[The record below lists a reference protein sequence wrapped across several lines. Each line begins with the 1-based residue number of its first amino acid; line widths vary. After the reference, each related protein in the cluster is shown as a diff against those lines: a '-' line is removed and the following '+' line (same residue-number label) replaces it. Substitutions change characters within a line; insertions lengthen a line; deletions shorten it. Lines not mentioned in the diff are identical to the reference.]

1 MKEKRM
7 KTVSYLLLVLA
18 AMIWGAAFAVQSEG
32 ARFVEPCTFVCARYI
47 LSSLVMF
54 PLSLI
59 TGRKNGPA
67 PVDRAEFLHSLKGG
81 LVCGFFLALASLSQQ
96 AGIATTTAGKAG
108 FITALYVVLV
118 PVVGLLLG
126 KRPPLKIWFC
136 VVLGLLGL
144 YLISVQSGFT
154 IEKGDALMI
163 LCAVLFSAQILSV
176 DHFSTGARN
185 VILLANIQFLVT
197 ALISAAGMLL
207 WETPNI
213 DDLKSAGLL
222 ILYMGIMS
230 GAAGYTLQ
238 MAGQKHSD
246 PAIASLI
253 MSLEALFSALTAWLF
268 LNQMLSAREAAG
280 CAILFLAV
288 LTAQLPIEKL
298 LRRNKNLSNN
308 EKDQL

>member
-1 MKEKRM
+1 MKEKRL
-7 KTVSYLLLVLA
+7 KTVSYLLLLLA

-32 ARFVEPCTFVCARYI
+32 ARFVEPCTFVCTRYI
-47 LSSLVMF
+47 LSALVML

-67 PVDRAEFLHSLKGG
+67 PVDRAEFLYSVKGG

-96 AGIATTTAGKAG
+96 AGIETTTAGKAG

-118 PVVGLLLG
+118 PVLGLLFK

-136 VVLGLLGL
+136 VALGLLGL
-144 YLISVQSGFT
+144 YLISVTSSFT
-154 IEKGDALMI
+154 VEKGDALMI
-163 LCAVLFSAQILSV
+163 LCAVLFSAQIMSV
-176 DHFSTGARN
+176 DHYSTGSRN

-207 WETPNI
+207 WETPNWA
-213 DDLKSAGLL
+213 DLKAAGVL

-246 PAIASLI
+246 PAVASLI
-253 MSLEALFSALTAWLF
+253 MSLEAVFSALTAWLF
-268 LNQMLSAREAAG
+268 LHQTLSAREAAG

-288 LTAQLPIEKL
+288 LAAQLPAEKL
-298 LRRNKNLSNN
+298 FRRGGKTS
-308 EKDQL
+308 

>member
-1 MKEKRM
+1 MKEKRL
-7 KTVSYLLLVLA
+7 KTVSYLLLLLA

-32 ARFVEPCTFVCARYI
+32 ARFVEPCTFVCTRYI
-47 LSSLVMF
+47 LSALVML

-67 PVDRAEFLHSLKGG
+67 PVDRTEFLHSLKGG

-118 PVVGLLLG
+118 PVLGLLFK

-136 VVLGLLGL
+136 VALGLLGL
-144 YLISVQSGFT
+144 YLISVTSSFT

-176 DHFSTGARN
+176 DHYSTGSRN
-185 VILLANIQFLVT
+185 VIFLANIQFLVT
-197 ALISAAGMLL
+197 ALISAVGMLL
-207 WETPNI
+207 WETPNWA
-213 DDLKSAGLL
+213 DLKAAGVL

-253 MSLEALFSALTAWLF
+253 MSLEAVFSALTAWLF
-268 LNQMLSAREAAG
+268 LHQTLSAREAAG
-280 CAILFLAV
+280 CAILFVAV
-288 LTAQLPIEKL
+288 LAAQLPVEKL
-298 LRRNKNLSNN
+298 FRRSGKTS
-308 EKDQL
+308 